1 MKLSDDDLK
10 NKTMK
15 ISIAEGSFGG
25 LSSMLS
31 DNYIVPFALSLNST
45 PLQIGIL
52 SSLGNLVSPIGQI
65 IGSYRT
71 ETTSRKSVTLSGVI
85 GMAAIWPIYIV
96 LAFFYQFDMI
106 HQLLPWLL
114 LSLFL
119 IYMFFVGIMNPA
131 WFSVMGDIVPEDY
144 RGRYFAKRNLITN
157 TIALTGILIL
167 SFYLDWFEIQGVIFL
182 GFILVFF
189 IGFITRI
196 ISVILFTKQYYP
208 PFHVEAS
215 EHVKFAQIIKEIP
228 KTNFGKFTLFVSL
241 IMLGQWIA
249 GPFYA
254 VYMLTDLQFNYSIF
268 ILINTFPSM
277 ISLFFFPLLGKLCDK
292 FGNVR
297 MLQLGSI
304 VIPLLPILWI
314 IFNTPIGI
322 LLVPQLLN
330 GIGWT
335 AFNLA
340 CSNFIYDNIPA
351 KKIGMYIAFYNSL
364 LGISIL
370 TGGVIGSLLITYL
383 PITFMN
389 TFHFLFLISGIV
401 RFIVVIILL
410 PKIKEVRVTTKPIS
424 NLKNM
429 AIYRWLYDLTLRNHP
444 KNRKKNKKEEKL
456 ANEI

>member
-1 MKLSDDDLK
+1 MKSTDEDLK
-10 NKTMK
+10 NKTMQ

-52 SSLGNLVSPIGQI
+52 SSLGNLVSPVGQI

-71 ETTSRKSVTLSGVI
+71 ETTSRKSVILSGVI
-85 GMAAIWPIYIV
+85 GMAAIWPLYII
-96 LAFFYQFDMI
+96 LTLIYQFGMI
-106 HQLLPWLL
+106 RQLLPWLL

-131 WFSVMGDIVPEDY
+131 WFSVMGDIVPENY
-144 RGRYFAKRNLITN
+144 RGRYFAKRNLITS

-167 SFYLDWFEIQGVIFL
+167 SFSLDWFEIQGAIFL
-182 GFILVFF
+182 GFILVFI

-196 ISVILFTKQYYP
+196 MSVILFTKHYYP

-215 EHVKFAQIIKEIP
+215 DHVKFVQIIKEIP

-277 ISLFFFPLLGKLCDK
+277 ISLFFFPLLGKFCDK

-304 VIPLLPILWI
+304 IIPLLPILWI
-314 IFNTPIGI
+314 FFNAPIGI

-340 CSNFIYDNIPA
+340 CSNFIYDNIPT

-370 TGGVIGSLLITYL
+370 TGGLIGSLLITYL

-389 TFHFLFLISGIV
+389 TFHFLFLISGIA
-401 RFIVVIILL
+401 RIIVVIIFL
-410 PKIKEVRVTTKPIS
+410 PKIKEVRITTKPIF

-429 AIYRWLYDLTLRNHP
+429 TIYRWLYDLTLRNHP
-444 KNRKKNKKEEKL
+444 KNRKKKKKEEK
-456 ANEI
+456 

>member
-1 MKLSDDDLK
+1 MKLSDDNLK
-10 NKTMK
+10 NKTMR
-15 ISIAEGSFGG
+15 ISIAEGSFGV
-25 LSSMLS
+25 LSSMVS
-31 DNYIVPFALSLNST
+31 DNYIVPFALSLSST
-45 PLQIGIL
+45 PFQVGIL
-52 SSLGNLVSPIGQI
+52 SSLGNLISPVGQI
-65 IGSYRT
+65 IGSYGI
-71 ETTSRKSVTLSGVI
+71 EKISRKSITLSGVI
-85 GMAAIWPIYIV
+85 GMAAIWPLYIL
-96 LAFFYQFDMI
+96 LALIFQIEMI
-106 HQLLPWLL
+106 HQLIPWLL
-114 LSLFL
+114 LVLFL
-119 IYMFFVGIMNPA
+119 IYMFFAGIMSPA
-131 WFSVMGDIVPEDY
+131 WFSVMGDIVPANY
-144 RGRYFAKRNLITN
+144 RGRYFSKRNLISN
-157 TIALTGILIL
+157 SIALIGILIL
-167 SFYLDWFEIQGVIFL
+167 SFSLDWFELQGAIFI

-196 ISVILFTKQYYP
+196 MSVILFTKQHYP

-215 EHVKFAQIIKEIP
+215 EHVKFLQIIKEIP

-254 VYMLTDLQFNYSIF
+254 IYMLTDLQYNYSIF
-268 ILINTFPSM
+268 IIINMFPSVV
-277 ISLFFFPLLGKLCDK
+277 SLFFFPLLGKLSDK

-304 VIPLLPILWI
+304 ITPLLPILWI
-314 IFNTPIGI
+314 IFNAPIGI

-340 CSNFIYDNIPA
+340 CSNFIYDNIPI

-370 TGGVIGSLLITYL
+370 TGGLIGSLLITYL

-401 RFIVVIILL
+401 RIIVVILLL
-410 PKIKEVRVTTKPIS
+410 PKIKEVRITTKPIS

-429 AIYRWLYDLTLRNHP
+429 TIYRWLYDLTLRNHT
-444 KNRKKNKKEEKL
+444 KSRKKNRKEEKL

>member
-1 MKLSDDDLK
+1 MEITDDKLK
-10 NKTMK
+10 NKTMR
-15 ISIAEGSFGG
+15 ISIAEGSFGV

-52 SSLGNLVSPIGQI
+52 SSLGNLVSPVGQI

-71 ETTSRKSVTLSGVI
+71 ERNSRKSVTLSGVI
-85 GMAAIWPIYIV
+85 GMAVIWPLYVV
-96 LAFFYQFDMI
+96 LALIYQFDMI

-119 IYMFFVGIMNPA
+119 IYMFFAGIMNPA
-131 WFSVMGDIVPEDY
+131 WFSVMGDIVPENF

-157 TIALTGILIL
+157 TIALTGIMIL
-167 SFYLDWFEIQGVIFL
+167 SFSLDWFEIQGAIFI
-182 GFILVFF
+182 GFILVFI
-189 IGFITRI
+189 IGFTTRI
-196 ISVILFTKQYYP
+196 MSVILFTKQYYP
-208 PFHVEAS
+208 PFHVEATD
-215 EHVKFAQIIKEIP
+215 HVKFVQIIKEIP

-241 IMLGQWIA
+241 IMLGSWIA
-249 GPFYA
+249 GPFFA
-254 VYMLTDLQFNYSIF
+254 VYMLIDLQFNYSIF
-268 ILINTFPSM
+268 ILINMFPSI

-304 VIPLLPILWI
+304 IIPLVPILWI
-314 IFNTPIGI
+314 FFNTPIGI

-340 CSNFIYDNIPA
+340 CSNFIYDNIPT

-370 TGGVIGSLLITYL
+370 TGGLIGSLLITYL
-383 PITFMN
+383 PIAFMDTFQ
-389 TFHFLFLISGIV
+389 FLFLISGIV
-401 RFIVVIILL
+401 RIIVVIILL

-424 NLKNM
+424 NLKNLST
-429 AIYRWLYDLTLRNHP
+429 YRWLYDLTIRNNS
-444 KNRKKNKKEEKL
+444 KSQKKIREEEKP
-456 ANEI
+456 AK